1 MNNIE
6 EFKIRVINLL
16 QSLNINNVKNI
27 NIFMEAFTHTTYS
40 NEHKGSRNYQYLE
53 FLGDAIIEFIVTKE
67 IYNRFPSYTEGIAT
81 KHRAYVV
88 SNKTLSKLSNKLGI
102 SSVIR
107 YSKNAFI
114 NGKNEKVD
122 SDFFESFVGA
132 LFVEKGLD
140 FVEKFILK
148 YLDPYID
155 QVNKNDFSNPKS
167 SFQELIQM
175 HSTADIVYRTNVA
188 DKGGFISEVIVDKQ
202 RYGVGYGKTKKE
214 AEMNAAQNALDIL
227 ILK

>member
-16 QSLNINNVKNI
+16 QSLNIGNVKNI
-27 NIFMEAFTHTTYS
+27 SIFMEAFTHTTYS

-67 IYNRFPSYTEGIAT
+67 IY
-81 KHRAYVV
+81 
-88 SNKTLSKLSNKLGI
+88 NKTLSKLSNKLGI

-132 LFVEKGLD
+132 LFVEKGLG
-140 FVEKFILK
+140 FAEKFILK
-148 YLDPYID
+148 YLDPYIE

-175 HSTADIVYRTNVA
+175 HSTADIVYRTNIA